1 MHLDLKIPE
10 RELENLVIPDERKAG
25 QGMAEAVRDRIRR
38 HLTDRSMNTAPN
50 RHGLPHTGYWHKAA
64 GTVKVDSLSGLKAS
78 ISVGAESDDPNAPGQ
93 GVALHYYGGVVYP
106 TAGRKALAI
115 PISPE
120 VAGKNPREV
129 NKLTDGIALVWP
141 KNSAHGFLK
150 DENTNEFLWLLV
162 PKATTKADKTVLPTE
177 DELGEAAI
185 EGIWGAIA
193 S

>member
-1 MHLDLKIPE
+1 MHLTLTLKTPPGDIMPSA
-10 RELENLVIPDERKAG
+10 RELAQAAG
-25 QGMAEAVRDRIRR
+25 EGIRDCIRQ
-38 HLTDRSMNTAPN
+38 HLTDRSLHTEPN
-50 RHGLPHTGYWHKAA
+50 RHGLPHSNYWHKAA
-64 GTVKVDSLSGLKAS
+64 NTVKVEPQGGSKTIVS
-78 ISVGAESDDPNAPGQ
+78 IGPENDDPNEPGQ

-106 TAGRKALAI
+106 TGGRKALAI
-115 PISPE
+115 PISTE

-150 DENTNEFLWLLV
+150 DENTNELLWLLV
-162 PKATTKADKTVLPTE
+162 PKATIKADKTVLPTD
-177 DELGEAAI
+177 DELVEAAI